1 MKSYLVRLGDG
12 RMFATHADTLMDAE
26 EKFFEYM
33 DEIPNIF
40 PKVEEF
46 DPKDCPDLDLDKI
59 IFF

>member
-1 MKSYLVRLGDG
+1 MKAYLVRLGDG
-12 RMFATHADTLMDAE
+12 RVFATHADTLMDAE

-33 DEIPNIF
+33 DEIPDIF

-46 DPKDCPDLDLDKI
+46 EPKDYPDIDKI